1 MTVKAS
7 ILLAFAIAVGLE
19 ISFRSTSSQTQTDLN
34 LRSAQEYRAAEAE
47 LTSTYGK
54 LKRTPAL
61 NAAQRAW
68 IAYRDAEC
76 LYEHHATPDGSM
88 YSMEESIC
96 KTKLTR
102 QRIAVLKDAIAEG
115 YGG

>member
-1 MTVKAS
+1 MTVRTP
-7 ILLAFAIAVGLE
+7 ILLALAIAFGPT
-19 ISFRSTSSQTQTDLN
+19 IGFQSTSSQTQTDLN
-34 LRSAQEYRAAEAE
+34 LRSAQEYHAAEAE
-47 LTSTYGK
+47 LTAMYAK

-88 YSMEESIC
+88 YSMEELMC

-102 QRIAVLKDAIAEG
+102 QRIAVLKEAIAEG